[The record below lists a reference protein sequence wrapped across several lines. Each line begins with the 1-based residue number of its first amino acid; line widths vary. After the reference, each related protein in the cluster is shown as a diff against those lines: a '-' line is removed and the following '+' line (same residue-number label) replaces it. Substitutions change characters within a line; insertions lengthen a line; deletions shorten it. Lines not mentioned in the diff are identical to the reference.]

1 MSEAPLYCSLSAGGG
16 HTAAILIS
24 KGRKHFGSVH
34 PLRMTS
40 QLLQPALS
48 NSSQHTVLVQI
59 RHPNTLT
66 QDPSS

>member
-1 MSEAPLYCSLSAGGG
+1 MFLMSEAPLYSSRAASPREWG

-34 PLRMTS
+34 PLRTTS

-48 NSSQHTVLVQI
+48 NSSQHTVPVQI
-59 RHPNTLT
+59 
-66 QDPSS
+66 